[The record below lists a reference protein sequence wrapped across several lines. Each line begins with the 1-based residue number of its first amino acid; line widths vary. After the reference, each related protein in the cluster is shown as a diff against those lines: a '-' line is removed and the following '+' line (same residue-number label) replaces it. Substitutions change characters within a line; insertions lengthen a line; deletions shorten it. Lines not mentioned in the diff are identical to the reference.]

1 MQPSLRILW
10 SARQRGLDTP
20 TPNRTNNPVLDL
32 REILLAYLQA
42 AGWPGGDGLT
52 IEDILDSYP
61 AAVARGEVP
70 DWQQLL
76 CRHPE
81 VNAELHLWMAAK
93 DRWKFALR
101 REASEKY

>member
-1 MQPSLRILW
+1 MHPTRRRPW
-10 SARQRGLDTP
+10 SAWHPPGADATRLAEINGPVRG
-20 TPNRTNNPVLDL
+20 L

-61 AAVARGEVP
+61 EAVARGEVP

-76 CRHPE
+76 CHHPE
-81 VNAELHLWMAAK
+81 LHAELHHWMAAK

-101 REASEKY
+101 PDQP